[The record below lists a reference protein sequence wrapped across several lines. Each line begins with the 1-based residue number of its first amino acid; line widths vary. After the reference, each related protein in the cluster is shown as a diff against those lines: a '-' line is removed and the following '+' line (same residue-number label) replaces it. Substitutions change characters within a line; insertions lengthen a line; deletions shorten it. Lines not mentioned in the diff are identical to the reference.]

1 MLKRLSMLIIAIIC
15 LSVNSAHSMEA
26 VRIVVLP
33 FKIHALK
40 ELGYL
45 ESEIPKVIRS
55 HLKQEGAVLLEA
67 DVAPDALFKEA
78 ALDIDNMRKFGVKS
92 GADYVIWGSLTWIGQ
107 KFSLDA
113 NIIESR
119 GRKSPE
125 VFFQEGEGIEN
136 LLGSVKDL
144 SRDFSVKLFKLEKVA
159 EVSVIGNQ
167 RIEVD
172 AIKRVI
178 KTKPGDIYLSKSIP
192 EDIKAIYSMG
202 YFDDIRVDVKS
213 TPEGKKIAFTVK
225 EKSTVRLVTV
235 QGNKV
240 FEDDEILE
248 DLDIR
253 TGSILNIFKVQS
265 NISQIEQMYEEKNYH
280 NVVVKYSI
288 RQLKNN
294 QADLIF
300 VVEEGPKIL
309 VKEIKFIGNS
319 EYSSKKLKGLMET
332 SEKGFFSWITSS
344 GDMKMEELAEDIE
357 KLAAYYHN
365 TGYISARLGE
375 PEIEYKDNWIYITI
389 KIDEGS
395 RFKVGKVDI
404 AGDLV
409 TTRDELMK
417 MVNVTKEEYYN
428 RETIRDDILALTD
441 IYSDEGY
448 AYAEIIPK
456 VDEAV
461 ENKVINITYTISK
474 GKQVYFEKINITGN
488 TKTRDKVIRRELTI
502 DEQGL
507 FSGKKLKR
515 SIRNL
520 YRLDYFEDIKVDT
533 SKGSADDNMILSLVV
548 EEKATGAFSFGG
560 GYSSVESGFVMGSI
574 EERNFLGRGHDLRFR
589 AELGGRTTRYTLG
602 YTEPWLFDIPLS
614 AGIDVFNW
622 ERDYDTYVKNSMGFG
637 LRFSY
642 RIFDFTRVYLS
653 YNFDIGDIRNISWFA
668 SESVK
673 AMEGTNITSSLS
685 TALRYD
691 SRDRLFNP
699 TEGSN
704 HGITLQYAGIG
715 GDIGFVKTVLESGW
729 YIPIYKRLVGFLH
742 GKGGYVREVS
752 GKAMPDYER
761 FYLGGMNSLRGFDWR
776 DISPEKYNSWGLV
789 TKIGG
794 DKFVQFNF
802 ELLLTLIKDAGL
814 VMVVFFDTGDVYDNY
829 ERIDFG
835 SLRESAGF
843 GFRWYSPMGPIR
855 LENGY
860 ILDPEPGESSGGRWE
875 FTMGSAF

>member
-1 MLKRLSMLIIAIIC
+1 MLKRLSLLIIVIIC
-15 LSVNSAHSMEA
+15 FSANNAHSIEA
-26 VRIVVLP
+26 VKIVVLP
-33 FKIHALK
+33 FEIHALK
-40 ELGYL
+40 ALGYL
-45 ESEIPKVIRS
+45 ESEIPKVISS
-55 HLKQEGAVLLEA
+55 HLKQEGAVLLEV
-67 DVAPDALFKEA
+67 DVTPDALFKEA
-78 ALDIDNMRKFGVKS
+78 DGSIDNIRRIGVKS

-113 NIIESR
+113 KIVESR

-125 VFFQEGEGIEN
+125 IFFREGEGIEN
-136 LLGSVKDL
+136 LLGSVKNL
-144 SRDFSVKLFKLEKVA
+144 SRDFSVKLFKLEKVV
-159 EVSVIGNQ
+159 EVNVVDNQ
-167 RIEVD
+167 RIEID

-213 TPEGKKIAFTVK
+213 TTKGKIITFAVK

-235 QGNKV
+235 KGNKV
-240 FEDDEILE
+240 FEHDEILE
-248 DLDIR
+248 DLDIK

-265 NISQIEQMYEEKNYH
+265 NISQIEEMYKEKNYH
-280 NVVVKYSI
+280 NVLVKYSI

-294 QADLIF
+294 QADLVF

-309 VKEIKFIGNS
+309 IKEIKFIGNND
-319 EYSSKKLKGLMET
+319 YSSKELKGLMET

-344 GDMKMEELAEDIE
+344 GDMKIEELTEDIE
-357 KLAAYYHN
+357 KLTAYYNN
-365 TGYISARLGE
+365 TGYISARIGE
-375 PEIEYKDNWIYITI
+375 PEIEYKDIWIYITI
-389 KIDEGS
+389 KIDEGA

-404 AGDLV
+404 VGDMIAAKA
-409 TTRDELMK
+409 ELMK
-417 MVNVTKEEYYN
+417 MVKITKEEYYN

-441 IYSDEGY
+441 LCSDEGY
-448 AYAEIIPK
+448 AYSEIIPK
-456 VDEAV
+456 IDETV
-461 ENKVINITYTISK
+461 GNNVINITYTIDK

-488 TKTRDKVIRRELTI
+488 SKTRDKVIRRELTV

-520 YRLDYFEDIKVDT
+520 YRLDFFEDVKVDS
-533 SKGSADDNMILSLVV
+533 SKGSADDTMILSLEV
-548 EEKATGAFSFGG
+548 EEKNTGAFSFGG
-560 GYSSVESGFVMGSI
+560 GYSSVENGFVMGSI
-574 EERNFLGRGHDLRFR
+574 EERNFLGRGHDLRFK
-589 AELGGRTTRYTLG
+589 AELGGRSSRYSLS
-602 YTEPWLFDIPLS
+602 YSEPWLFDIPLS
-614 AGIDVFNW
+614 AGIDLYNL
-622 ERDYDTYVKNSMGFG
+622 EKDYDTYVKNSMGFG
-637 LRFSY
+637 LRSSY
-642 RIFDFTRVYLS
+642 RIFDYTRVYLS
-653 YNFDIGDIRNISWFA
+653 YNYDIGDIKDVSWFA

-673 AMEGTNITSSLS
+673 DMEGSNITSSVS

-704 HGITLQYAGIG
+704 HSITVKYAGLG
-715 GDIGFVKTVLESGW
+715 GDIGFAKTVMESGW

-742 GKGGYVREVS
+742 GKGGYIREVS
-752 GKAMPDYER
+752 GKTIPDYER
-761 FYLGGMNSLRGFDWR
+761 FFLGGMNSLRGFDWR
-776 DISPEKYNSWGLV
+776 DISPEKYNSWGLK

-794 DKFVQFNF
+794 DKYVQFNA
-802 ELLLTLIKDAGL
+802 ELLLTLIEKSGL
-814 VMVVFFDTGDVYDNY
+814 VLVAFYDTGDVYDNY

-860 ILDPEPGESSGGRWE
+860 ILDPKPGESSGGRWE